1 MQRRFGMSQTFQKNI
16 LKYIVILFL
25 VMTACSCS
33 AVKTKTLYQSGSSCD
48 CGTVGENKEA
58 SEIENMPMNIENNM
72 AHLSSAQPSALMPD
86 AEIISG
92 VSPDS
97 SPSDYSASALMPDTE
112 IISGVS
118 PDSSPSDY
126 SASALMPDTEI
137 ISGVSPDSSPSD
149 YSASVLMPDT
159 DISLSLSDLLFYSKY
174 SDKLG
179 INLDG
184 TENKDLIMAI
194 DEWFGT
200 PFRMGGCSKY
210 GVDCSCFVKKI
221 YDDVYGLY
229 LSRTSK
235 SIYYEDL
242 IPVKKE
248 DLQEGDI
255 LCFKIRG
262 RRISHIGIYLKDNKF
277 VHASRKRGVMINDLN
292 EKYYKKRYFSGGRV
306 KGRIHMNISKRGG
319 K

>member
-1 MQRRFGMSQTFQKNI
+1 MSQIFPKNI

-48 CGTVGENKEA
+48 YGTVGENREA

-86 AEIISG
+86 
-92 VSPDS
+92 
-97 SPSDYSASALMPDTE
+97 TE

-118 PDSSPSDY
+118 LNSSPSDY

>member
-1 MQRRFGMSQTFQKNI
+1 
-16 LKYIVILFL
+16 
-25 VMTACSCS
+25 MTACSCS

-48 CGTVGENKEA
+48 YGTVGENREA

-86 AEIISG
+86 
-92 VSPDS
+92 
-97 SPSDYSASALMPDTE
+97 TE

-118 PDSSPSDY
+118 LNSSPSDY

>member
-1 MQRRFGMSQTFQKNI
+1 MQRRFGMSQIFPKNI

-48 CGTVGENKEA
+48 YGTVGENREA
-58 SEIENMPMNIENNM
+58 SEIENMPMNIKNNM

-86 AEIISG
+86 TEIISG
-92 VSPDS
+92 VSLNS

-118 PDSSPSDY
+118 L
-126 SASALMPDTEI
+126 A
-137 ISGVSPDSSPSD
+137 SSPSD

>member
-1 MQRRFGMSQTFQKNI
+1 MSQIFPKNI

-48 CGTVGENKEA
+48 YGTVGENREA

-86 AEIISG
+86 A
-92 VSPDS
+92 
-97 SPSDYSASALMPDTE
+97 E

>member
-1 MQRRFGMSQTFQKNI
+1 MSQTFPRYI

-48 CGTVGENKEA
+48 CRVVGENKEA
-58 SEIENMPMNIENNM
+58 FEIENMPMNIENSM

-92 VSPDS
+92 VYPDSSPSDYSASALMPDAEIISGVALDS

-112 IISGVS
+112 IISG
-118 PDSSPSDY
+118 
-126 SASALMPDTEI
+126 
-137 ISGVSPDSSPSD
+137 
-149 YSASVLMPDT
+149 
-159 DISLSLSDLLFYSKY
+159 LSLSDLLFYSKY
-174 SDKLG
+174 SEKLG

-200 PFRMGGCSKY
+200 PFRWGGCSKY
-210 GVDCSCFVKKI
+210 GIDCSCFVKKV
-221 YDDVYGLY
+221 YDNVYGLY
-229 LSRTSK
+229 LNRTSR
-235 SIYYEDL
+235 SIYHKDL

-255 LCFKIRG
+255 LCFKNKA

-277 VHASRKRGVMINDLN
+277 VHASLKRGVMISDLR
-292 EKYYKKRYFSGGRV
+292 EKYYKKRFFSGGRV
-306 KGRIHMNISKRGG
+306 KGRTHMNISKNEI

>member
-1 MQRRFGMSQTFQKNI
+1 MQRRFGMSQIFPKNI

-48 CGTVGENKEA
+48 YGTVGENREA

-86 AEIISG
+86 TEIISG
-92 VSPDS
+92 VSLNS

-118 PDSSPSDY
+118 L
-126 SASALMPDTEI
+126 A
-137 ISGVSPDSSPSD
+137 SSPSD

>member
-1 MQRRFGMSQTFQKNI
+1 MSQIFPKNI

-48 CGTVGENKEA
+48 YGTVGENREA
-58 SEIENMPMNIENNM
+58 SEIENMPMNIKNNM

-86 AEIISG
+86 
-92 VSPDS
+92 
-97 SPSDYSASALMPDTE
+97 TE

-118 PDSSPSDY
+118 LNSSPSDY

>member
-1 MQRRFGMSQTFQKNI
+1 MSQIFPKNI

-48 CGTVGENKEA
+48 YGTVGENREA
-58 SEIENMPMNIENNM
+58 SEIENMPMNIKNNM

-86 AEIISG
+86 TEIISG
-92 VSPDS
+92 VSLNS

-118 PDSSPSDY
+118 L
-126 SASALMPDTEI
+126 A
-137 ISGVSPDSSPSD
+137 SSPSD

>member
-1 MQRRFGMSQTFQKNI
+1 MSQIFPKNI

-48 CGTVGENKEA
+48 YGTVGENREA

-86 AEIISG
+86 TEIISG
-92 VSPDS
+92 VSLNS

-118 PDSSPSDY
+118 L
-126 SASALMPDTEI
+126 A
-137 ISGVSPDSSPSD
+137 SSPSD